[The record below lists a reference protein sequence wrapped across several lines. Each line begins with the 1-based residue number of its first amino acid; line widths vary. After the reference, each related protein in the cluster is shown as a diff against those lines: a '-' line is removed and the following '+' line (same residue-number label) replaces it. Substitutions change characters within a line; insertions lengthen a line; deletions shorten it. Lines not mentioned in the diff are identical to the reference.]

1 MFQGQYLF
9 NGDVVWSPWMKRGGN
24 NIRVT
29 VDLIANTTGTEVQI
43 ELFDK
48 KSEDA
53 GDGNPVDASNVIK
66 TSTVGQSV
74 GAWSGLEDLVR
85 YKISADK
92 AGGSDSDYVLFRML
106 TPVWFESVNAA
117 P

>member
-9 NGDVVWSPWMKRGGN
+9 FEDTVYSPWMKRGGN

-29 VDLIANTTGTEVQI
+29 VDLIANTTSAEVQI
-43 ELFDK
+43 ELLHK

-53 GDGNPVDASNVIK
+53 GDGSPVDANVLK
-66 TSTVGQSV
+66 TDTVGQTV
-74 GAWSGLEDLVR
+74 HAWSGLEDLVR
-85 YKISADK
+85 YRIKCDK
-92 AGGSDSDYVLFRML
+92 TSGSSSDYVLFRML